1 MSIKLEKNFKI
12 ESIFPFIMRKF
23 TVLLTLKRLLSFCWL
38 VFSFYLLLI
47 TAVKKMI
54 YLSLDKKKKSHI
66 AIKGKSI

>member
-12 ESIFPFIMRKF
+12 ESIFPLIMRKF

-47 TAVKKMI
+47 TAV
-54 YLSLDKKKKSHI
+54 
-66 AIKGKSI
+66 